1 MDTNIDG
8 LALRKLETEL
18 GYYKVMLTK
27 FEGDNERLKADL
39 QKSHEA
45 NKSLETDLEI
55 YETRIEELEKVNK
68 ELQKVNV
75 EYSKKLK
82 LGKKENGDE
91 ATKELAESNDERVK
105 AAYKDGYG
113 TAVSKMSAYLQ
124 EMKFD
129 AAITVKQDSSALQKA
144 FLEDWG
150 RYYFKVF
157 GHATTKNR
165 LDIIKALRGI
175 YNVPVSE
182 IKGYVSSLSIDG
194 FGCTMLLES
203 VSEATCKK
211 LKEFLEKAQIEC
223 DYYYI

>member
-1 MDTNIDG
+1 MDTNTND
-8 LALRKLETEL
+8 LVLRKLETEL
-18 GYYKVMLTK
+18 GYYKVKLTK
-27 FEGDNERLKADL
+27 FEEDNERLKADL

-91 ATKELAESNDERVK
+91 ATKELAKSDDERVK
-105 AAYKDGYG
+105 AAYNDGYG
-113 TAVSKMSAYLQ
+113 TAIAKMSACLQ

-129 AAITVKQDSSALQKA
+129 SVVTVKQDSELQKA
-144 FLEDWG
+144 FVEDYG

-157 GHATTKNR
+157 GNATTKNR
-165 LDIIKALRGI
+165 LSIIKALKDI
-175 YNVPVSE
+175 YNVPVGE
-182 IKGYVSSLSIDG
+182 IKSYVSSLSING
-194 FGCTMLLES
+194 FGCTILLES

-211 LKEFLEKAQIEC
+211 LKEVLEKVQIEC
-223 DYYYI
+223 NYYYI